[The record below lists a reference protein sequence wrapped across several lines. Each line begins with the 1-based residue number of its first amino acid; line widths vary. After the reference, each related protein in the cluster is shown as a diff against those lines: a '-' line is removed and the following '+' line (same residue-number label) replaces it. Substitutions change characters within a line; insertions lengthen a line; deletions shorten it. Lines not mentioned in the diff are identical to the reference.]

1 MVSGLQALDAT
12 FIVSET
18 WIPVSNGDSI
28 LQTKISRIA
37 ETGVPY
43 MEQYL
48 VEANVTIETL

>member
-1 MVSGLQALDAT
+1 MV
-12 FIVSET
+12 
-18 WIPVSNGDSI
+18 I